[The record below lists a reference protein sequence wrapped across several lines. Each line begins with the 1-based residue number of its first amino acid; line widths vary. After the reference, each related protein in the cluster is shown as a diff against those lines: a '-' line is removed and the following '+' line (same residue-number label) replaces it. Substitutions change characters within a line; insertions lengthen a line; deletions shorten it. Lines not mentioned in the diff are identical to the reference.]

1 MMKRFLILVR
11 HAKSRES
18 EPGQKDLDREL
29 TDSGYQQ
36 ASRLGRYLYLKER
49 IPEKIFTSHAKR
61 AVDTAQLIGEQLKLD
76 FSQIEINEELYEASV
91 RTLLSQIH
99 GLDPSLKT
107 AIIIGHNPA
116 ITHLCE
122 HLSKDEIGN
131 LPSGSMVLLSF
142 VNLNWEELDKGTG
155 YLEEIKFPDQIVF

>member
-1 MMKRFLILVR
+1 MKRFLILVR

-29 TDSGYQQ
+29 TESGYQQ
-36 ASRLGRYLYLKER
+36 ASRLGRYLYLKDL

-61 AVDTAQLIGEQLKLD
+61 ALDTAQLIGEQLKLD
-76 FSQIEINEELYEASV
+76 PVQIERNEELYEASV

-99 GLDPSLKT
+99 GLDPLLKSV
-107 AIIIGHNPA
+107 IIIGHNPA

-131 LPSGSMVLLSF
+131 LPSGSMAFLSF
-142 VNLNWEELDKGTG
+142 VNLNWDELDKGTG
-155 YLEEIKFPDQIVF
+155 FLEEIKFPDQIIL

>member
-1 MMKRFLILVR
+1 MKRFLILVR
-11 HAKSRES
+11 HAKSRQA

-29 TDSGYQQ
+29 TESGYQQ
-36 ASRLGRYLYLKER
+36 ASRLGRYLYLQEL
-49 IPEKIFTSHAKR
+49 IPEKIFTSHALR
-61 AVDTAQLIGEQLKLD
+61 ALDTAQLIGEQLKLEP
-76 FSQIEINEELYEASV
+76 FQIEKNEELYEASV

-99 GLDPSLKT
+99 GLDTSLKSVL
-107 AIIIGHNPA
+107 IIGHNPA

-142 VNLNWEELDKGTG
+142 VNLNWNELDKGTG
-155 YLEEIKFPDQIVF
+155 FLEEIKFPDQIVL